1 MIVKELKSC
10 LNNMSV
16 ESKNILNPSINSS
29 LIKSINRFE
38 SIEKRTAEIR
48 QKCKQIPSQFQDYK
62 FKFNNL
68 EKWMNAVDISV
79 ERLLK
84 GLLNDEEFEKEKSIF
99 QVNVKF
105 N

>member
-1 MIVKELKSC
+1 MIIKELKSC
-10 LNNMSV
+10 LNNMSA
-16 ESKNILNPSINSS
+16 ESKKISNPSIDSS
-29 LIKSINRFE
+29 LIKCINRFE
-38 SIEKRTAEIR
+38 SIENRTGEMR
-48 QKCKQIPSQFQDYK
+48 QKCKQIPNQFQDYK
-62 FKFNNL
+62 SKFNNL